1 MDESNVAVYSNVT
14 GNTNGNVLLT
24 YQFTPNQVPLKSN
37 SLQISSSSYIYGNF
51 NGINKF
57 IPIGRGITGSWTSF
71 CPAFYIYTR
80 GVTTTGSITKPKPKV
95 TRAYNIQSSKYF

>member
-1 MDESNVAVYSNVT
+1 MT
-14 GNTNGNVLLT
+14 F
-24 YQFTPNQVPLKSN
+24 QFTSVQVPQDTN
-37 SLQISSSSYIYGNF
+37 SLQLTNSFLIYGKF
-51 NGINKF
+51 NGLSTFNTKGKSVF
-57 IPIGRGITGSWTSF
+57 GSWTSF